1 MIEGEKM
8 TYAEQR
14 QKVINIQNQIA
25 RINHQLENPVIRYVD
40 SLELQ
45 DKRLVLLKEWDS
57 EIKTM
62 RAMPDHIGSLKH

>member
-1 MIEGEKM
+1 M

-14 QKVINIQNQIA
+14 QKVINIQNQIS

-45 DKRLVLLKEWDS
+45 DKRFVLLKEWDS

-62 RAMPDHIGSLKH
+62 RAMPDHSGSFKH

>member
-1 MIEGEKM
+1 MNEGGRM

-14 QKVINIQNQIA
+14 QKVINIQNQIS
-25 RINHQLENPVIRYVD
+25 RVNHQLENPAIRYLD

-45 DKRLVLLKEWDS
+45 SKRLTLLKQWDF

-62 RAMPDHIGSLKH
+62 RSMPDYSGNFKH

>member
-1 MIEGEKM
+1 M

-14 QKVINIQNQIA
+14 QKVIAIQNQIA
-25 RINHQLENPVIRYVD
+25 RVNHQSENPAIRYLD

-45 DKRLVLLKEWDS
+45 NQRIGLLKTWDY

-62 RAMPDHIGSLKH
+62 RAMPDYSGSFKH

>member
-1 MIEGEKM
+1 M

-14 QKVINIQNQIA
+14 QKVIAIQNQIA
-25 RINHQLENPVIRYVD
+25 RVNHQLENPAIRYLD

-45 DKRLVLLKEWDS
+45 LQHISLLEMWNS

-62 RAMPDHIGSLKH
+62 RAMPEHSSIISH

>member
-1 MIEGEKM
+1 M

-14 QKVINIQNQIA
+14 QKVITIQNQIA
-25 RINHQLENPVIRYVD
+25 RVNHQLENPNIRYLD

-45 DKRLVLLKEWDS
+45 EQRFSLLKVWDS

-62 RAMPDHIGSLKH
+62 RAMPDYSGSFKH

>member
-1 MIEGEKM
+1 MNEGGRM

-14 QKVINIQNQIA
+14 QKVITIQNQIS
-25 RINHQLENPVIRYVD
+25 RVNHQLENPAIRYLD

-45 DKRLVLLKEWDS
+45 SQRLSLLKQWDS

-62 RAMPDHIGSLKH
+62 RSMPEYSAV